1 MLSFVDILGGG
12 LCLIILSI
20 VLNNRLNKYDSLHR
34 RYLRRAFN
42 FRMFCA
48 VAFSLIT
55 AYYYKGGDTEMFLYA
70 TRDMYTALQEGTISL
85 ADLFFMENAQDDEP
99 LFYYFDIDDS
109 KYPVSGFMRDSG
121 NFMVPK
127 LGLLPYI
134 IFFKSYVA
142 MCMLFSFFAFAGCVR
157 LFKLFR
163 YYFPNMNAEIALAV
177 LFIPSACYWSSGF
190 LKDSICFGAVGFLLY
205 GLHQVFIVRRSIASS
220 LFWVVLGSYLLF
232 TIKVYILLALIPGA
246 GLWIFGA
253 ITSRIKT
260 KSLRRVSLF
269 FALLIAAFTAVYFVN
284 YLTSD
289 ASLARFSMDNILET
303 SDYSRR
309 ILERHG
315 DKGSNFQINT
325 SNPAILMLN
334 GLVATF
340 FRPFPWE
347 ISSAIVAFSA
357 LEAVF
362 FFALFLYLLFKVG
375 VGRVASVIFSS
386 PLLLLCF
393 SFAVVFAISVGIST
407 TNFGSLSRYKIPC
420 LPFYLMFIL
429 GTYHITKT
437 AYPGWMN
444 KVMNFIVPQNRVFAK
459 QHAGQAY
466 KSHRKKN

>member
-12 LCLIILSI
+12 LCLLLLLIILRAK
-20 VLNNRLNKYDSLHR
+20 LRKYDELTRSFFQ
-34 RYLRRAFN
+34 RAFL
-42 FRMFCA
+42 FRIFCA
-48 VAFSLIT
+48 IAFSLIT

-70 TRDMYTALQEGTISL
+70 TRDIHAALQDGTISL
-85 ADLFFMENAQDDEP
+85 ADLFFMENALDDDP

-127 LGLLPYI
+127 LGLLPYVV
-134 IFFKSYVA
+134 FFKSYLA
-142 MCMLFSFFAFAGCVR
+142 MCLIFSFFAFAGCMR
-157 LFKLFR
+157 LFKLFK
-163 YYFPNMNAEIALAV
+163 YYFPKMNAEIALAV

-205 GLHQVFIVRRSIASS
+205 GLHQIFIARKAVAVSI
-220 LFWVVLGSYLLF
+220 FWVVLSAYLLY

-253 ITSRIKT
+253 ITSRIRT

-269 FALLIAAFTAVYFVN
+269 FALLIAGFAAVYLVN

-289 ASLARFSMDNILET
+289 ASLAKFSMENILET

-315 DKGSNFQINT
+315 DSGSNFQINT
-325 SNPAILMLN
+325 SNPVLLMLN

-357 LEAVF
+357 LEAVVF
-362 FFALFLYLLFKVG
+362 LALFIYLLFVTG
-375 VGRVASVIFSS
+375 IGRVTSVIFSS

-429 GTYHITKT
+429 GTYHITNT
-437 AYPGWMN
+437 PYPGWM
-444 KVMNFIVPQNRVFAK
+444 KKILNFLVPNRLQNVR
-459 QHAGQAY
+459 
-466 KSHRKKN
+466 HRRLHQYSA

>member
-12 LCLIILSI
+12 LCLILLLIILRAK
-20 VLNNRLNKYDSLHR
+20 LRKYDELTQSFF
-34 RYLRRAFN
+34 RRAFY
-42 FRMFCA
+42 FRIFCA

-70 TRDMYTALQEGTISL
+70 TRDLYAALQDGTISL
-85 ADLFFMENAQDDEP
+85 ADLFFMENALDEDP

-142 MCMLFSFFAFAGCVR
+142 MCLVFSFFAFAGCIR

-205 GLHQVFIVRRSIASS
+205 GLHQMFISRKAVAVS
-220 LFWVVLGSYLLF
+220 LFWVVLSAYLLF

-269 FALLIAAFTAVYFVN
+269 FALLIAGATAIYFVN

-289 ASLARFSMDNILET
+289 ASLAKFSMENILET

-315 DKGSNFQINT
+315 DRGSNFQINT
-325 SNPAILMLN
+325 SNPALLMLN

-357 LEAVF
+357 LEAVVF
-362 FFALFLYLLFKVG
+362 LALFLYLLFVTG
-375 VGRVASVIFSS
+375 VGKVASVIFSS

-437 AYPGWMN
+437 PYPGWM
-444 KVMNFIVPQNRVFAK
+444 KKILNFIVPNRLKHVR
-459 QHAGQAY
+459 
-466 KSHRKKN
+466 HRRLHQYSA

>member
-1 MLSFVDILGGG
+1 
-12 LCLIILSI
+12 
-20 VLNNRLNKYDSLHR
+20 
-34 RYLRRAFN
+34 
-42 FRMFCA
+42 
-48 VAFSLIT
+48 
-55 AYYYKGGDTEMFLYA
+55 
-70 TRDMYTALQEGTISL
+70 
-85 ADLFFMENAQDDEP
+85 
-99 LFYYFDIDDS
+99 
-109 KYPVSGFMRDSG
+109 
-121 NFMVPK
+121 
-127 LGLLPYI
+127 
-134 IFFKSYVA
+134 
-142 MCMLFSFFAFAGCVR
+142 
-157 LFKLFR
+157 
-163 YYFPNMNAEIALAV
+163 MNAEIALAV

-205 GLHQVFIVRRSIASS
+205 GLHQIFIARKAVAVSI
-220 LFWVVLGSYLLF
+220 FWVVLSAYLLY

-253 ITSRIKT
+253 ITSRIRT

-269 FALLIAAFTAVYFVN
+269 FALLIAGFAAVYLVN

-289 ASLARFSMDNILET
+289 ASLAKFSMENILET

-315 DKGSNFQINT
+315 DSGSNFQINT
-325 SNPAILMLN
+325 SNPVLLMLN

-357 LEAVF
+357 LEAVVF
-362 FFALFLYLLFKVG
+362 LALFIYLLFVTG
-375 VGRVASVIFSS
+375 IGRVTSVIFSS

-429 GTYHITKT
+429 GTYHITNT
-437 AYPGWMN
+437 PYPGWM
-444 KVMNFIVPQNRVFAK
+444 KRILNFIVPNRLQNVR
-459 QHAGQAY
+459 
-466 KSHRKKN
+466 HRRLHQYSA